1 MADSKR
7 YVLRDPVHLDIEF
20 PYKYF
25 SLVNTTEFQRLSRI
39 KQLSCEY
46 LVFPTASHTRF
57 SHSIGTYHVMG
68 LLIDHLEGILNSYGI
83 EVTQEQRDLA
93 LCSALLH
100 DIGHGPFSHTF
111 EKIFGLGNH
120 EDWTVKIMRDP
131 DSQINRSLT
140 QNFSEPFVE
149 KLAAIFTGGSDE
161 SGESEENIMTLIS
174 QLISSQI
181 DADRMDYLLRDSYFT
196 SISNGNY
203 DIRRLIKSLDV
214 ACQESRFR
222 ICVNEKYISS
232 IEEYIMARYYM
243 HKEAY
248 QHPVKVQMEAML
260 VKIFARAR
268 ELYLTGKPL
277 FADEIMLKLFDKKE
291 ISVNEYTSIDDYF
304 MYFHMTK
311 WKNHSDSVL
320 SHMCRAFLDRKKYK
334 RYRKTENIP
343 ELCEVLDQNL
353 RDCGMEAADWNS
365 EYGYIKRTVSFGIYD
380 RKKDNIWVKM
390 KDGSIKDISE
400 VSYVFRSM
408 DMEKPYERTIECFSS
423 ELLIAR
429 FGECILEGLC

>member
-140 QNFSEPFVE
+140 QNFSESFVE
-149 KLAAIFTGGSDE
+149 KLAAIFEGSSDD
-161 SGESEENIMTLIS
+161 SSDGEENIMTLIS

-214 ACQESRFR
+214 ACKESRFR

-268 ELYLTGKPL
+268 ELYLTGKTL

-291 ISVNEYTSIDDYF
+291 ISVSEYTSIDDYF

-423 ELLIAR
+423 ELLMAR
-429 FGECILEGLC
+429 FGDCILEGLC

>member
-83 EVTQEQRDLA
+83 EVTYEQRDLA

-131 DSQINRSLT
+131 DSQINRALT
-140 QNFSEPFVE
+140 QNFSESFVE

-248 QHPVKVQMEAML
+248 QHPIKVQMEAML
-260 VKIFARAR
+260 VKIFASAR

-291 ISVNEYTSIDDYF
+291 ISVSEYTSIDDYF

-343 ELCEVLDQNL
+343 ELSEVLDQNL
-353 RDCGMEAADWNS
+353 RSCGMEAADWNR

-380 RKKDNIWVKM
+380 RNKDNIWVKM

>member
-68 LLIDHLEGILNSYGI
+68 LLIEHLEGILNSYGI
-83 EVTQEQRDLA
+83 EVTQDQRDLA

-120 EDWTVKIMRDP
+120 EDWTVKIIRDP
-131 DSQINRSLT
+131 DSQINRALNS
-140 QNFSEPFVE
+140 NFSESFVE
-149 KLAAIFTGGSDE
+149 KLAAIFAGGSYEEDD
-161 SGESEENIMTLIS
+161 SEENIMTLIS

-214 ACQESRFR
+214 ACQDSGFK

-248 QHPVKVQMEAML
+248 QHPIKVQMEALL

-268 ELYLTGKPL
+268 ELYLTGEPV
-277 FADEIMLKLFDKKE
+277 FADEIMLRLFDRKE
-291 ISVNEYTSIDDYF
+291 ISVSEYTSIDDYF

-343 ELCEVLDQNL
+343 ELCEVLDSNL
-353 RDCGMEAADWNS
+353 RICGMEAADWNS

-423 ELLIAR
+423 ELLTER
-429 FGECILEGLC
+429 FGECILEDLC

>member
-1 MADSKR
+1 
-7 YVLRDPVHLDIEF
+7 
-20 PYKYF
+20 
-25 SLVNTTEFQRLSRI
+25 
-39 KQLSCEY
+39 
-46 LVFPTASHTRF
+46 
-57 SHSIGTYHVMG
+57 
-68 LLIDHLEGILNSYGI
+68 
-83 EVTQEQRDLA
+83 
-93 LCSALLH
+93 
-100 DIGHGPFSHTF
+100 
-111 EKIFGLGNH
+111 
-120 EDWTVKIMRDP
+120 
-131 DSQINRSLT
+131 
-140 QNFSEPFVE
+140 
-149 KLAAIFTGGSDE
+149 
-161 SGESEENIMTLIS
+161 
-174 QLISSQI
+174 
-181 DADRMDYLLRDSYFT
+181 
-196 SISNGNY
+196 
-203 DIRRLIKSLDV
+203 
-214 ACQESRFR
+214 
-222 ICVNEKYISS
+222 
-232 IEEYIMARYYM
+232 MARYYM

-343 ELCEVLDQNL
+343 ELSEVLDQNL
-353 RDCGMEAADWNS
+353 RSCGMEAADWNR

-380 RKKDNIWVKM
+380 RNKDNIWVKM

-408 DMEKPYERTIECFSS
+408 DMERPYERTIECFSS
-423 ELLIAR
+423 ELLMAR

>member
-68 LLIDHLEGILNSYGI
+68 LLIEHLEGILNSYGI

-131 DSQINRSLT
+131 DSQINRALSM
-140 QNFSEPFVE
+140 NFSESFVE
-149 KLAAIFTGGSDE
+149 KLAAIFSGVSDE
-161 SGESEENIMTLIS
+161 ADGSEENIMTLIS

-214 ACQESRFR
+214 ACQNNRFK

-248 QHPVKVQMEAML
+248 QHPIKVQMEALL

-268 ELYLTGKPL
+268 ELYLTGEPV
-277 FADEIMLKLFDKKE
+277 FADEIMLRLFDRKE
-291 ISVNEYTSIDDYF
+291 ISVSEYTSIDDYF

-343 ELCEVLDQNL
+343 ELCEVLDSNL
-353 RDCGMEAADWNS
+353 RICGMKAADWSS
-365 EYGYIKRTVSFGIYD
+365 EYGYIRRTVSFGIYD
-380 RKKDNIWVKM
+380 RNKDNIWVKM

-408 DMEKPYERTIECFSS
+408 DMEWPYERTIECFSS
-423 ELLIAR
+423 ELLTER